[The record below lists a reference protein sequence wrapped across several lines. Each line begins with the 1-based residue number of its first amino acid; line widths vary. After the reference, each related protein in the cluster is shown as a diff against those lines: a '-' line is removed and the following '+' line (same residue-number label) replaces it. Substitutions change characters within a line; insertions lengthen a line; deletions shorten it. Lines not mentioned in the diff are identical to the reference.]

1 WRVRHARLRRAR
13 DRQGRRRAGRGVR
26 GDRRRRRYHAL
37 GSRHRSEHHHGV
49 AARRA
54 VGLRTP
60 ASLTGRAKCSRGN
73 VGRMS
78 TGRRP
83 PVRAIALLALLIA
96 PICLVLGGVAFSVVR
111 NRRVATT
118 AGPAEWPPF
127 QPRLVPSPGP
137 VAWIE
142 AAAGGVGAASP
153 PGTGSG

>member
-1 WRVRHARLRRAR
+1 
-13 DRQGRRRAGRGVR
+13 
-26 GDRRRRRYHAL
+26 
-37 GSRHRSEHHHGV
+37 
-49 AARRA
+49 
-54 VGLRTP
+54 
-60 ASLTGRAKCSRGN
+60 
-73 VGRMS
+73 MS

-127 QPRLVPSPGP
+127 EPRLVPSPGP

-142 AAAGGVGAASP
+142 PGPRGVVPDSHPVKVKVTSGIFHVPGGRFYERTSADRLYPNAESAEADGYRPSK
-153 PGTGSG
+153 S